1 MNYNFKEIGK
11 YESEE
16 GNVKVLLDEKNEMLC
31 NVNIEELTKIVGF
44 KQKRTLEKLIE
55 RNPRIKTEKFSRIEL
70 MNTNGGIQETRLF
83 TERGIVEV
91 AFLAGTKKA
100 EKFRDD
106 IYDLLVSLREKNM
119 VSFGA
124 NGLDVK
130 LLEQVKKSNDEVIEV
145 IEDFIEKDE
154 ESDNLEEK
162 LDIVIAAIEQF
173 EKDREA
179 IKYIGFFQSRLEEA
193 ELEIMSLKKMVDKI
207 INK

>member
-1 MNYNFKEIGK
+1 MFKEIGK
-11 YESEE
+11 YESKD
-16 GNVKVLLDEKNEMLC
+16 GNVRVLLNNEREMLC
-31 NVNIEELTKIVGF
+31 DVSIAELIKLVGF
-44 KQKRTLEKLIE
+44 KNKDSIQKLME
-55 RNPRIKTEKFSRIEL
+55 RNPRITTEKFSRIEV
-70 MNTNGGIQETRLF
+70 MNTAGGIQETRLF

-91 AFLAGTKKA
+91 AFLAGTAKA
-100 EKFRDD
+100 EKFRDE

-145 IEDFIEKDE
+145 IEDFIEKDK

-162 LDIVIAAIEQF
+162 LDIVIAAMEQF

-179 IKYIGFFQSRLEEA
+179 IKYISFFQSRLEEA
-193 ELEIMSLKKMVDKI
+193 ELEIISLKKVVDKI

>member
-1 MNYNFKEIGK
+1 MKEIGK
-11 YESEE
+11 YEAKDGS
-16 GNVKVLLDEKNEMLC
+16 VRVLLDEENRMLC
-31 NVNIEELTKIVGF
+31 DVSTTDLLKLIGF
-44 KQKRTLEKLIE
+44 KDKNSLAMLMD
-55 RNPRIKTEKFSRIEL
+55 RNPRIKTSKFSRIEL

-130 LLEQVKKSNDEVIEV
+130 LLEQVKKSNDEVLEV

-162 LDIVIAAIEQF
+162 LDMVIAAIEQF

-179 IKYIGFFQSRLEEA
+179 IKYVSFFQERLEEA
-193 ELEIMSLKKMVDKI
+193 ELEIIGLKKEVETLK
-207 INK
+207 KK